1 MTRENAIREI
11 MNYFKENEEDFN
23 TAIEYLDSYNG
34 ILGDDRYYSM
44 DELDEIYCDTKPSEV
59 LARAF
64 YGYDEEYTDENGN
77 HTEPFNPNRDYF
89 RYNGYGNL
97 VSTDCK
103 DYSYCLDEDFVESYI
118 DNASHLYDVPDEVQ
132 EIIDDIED

>member
-44 DELDEIYCDTKPSEV
+44 NELDEIYCDTKPSEV